1 MICLRDMRKQNLL
14 LSLFLLPAMAAALE
28 CPPNN
33 APLCPDSGSTL
44 LDETYPTQ
52 AFVMSN
58 GPSFKGFPPPS
69 KEHLNVTK
77 NYINTIVKSYDYQNV
92 PQIMLALST
101 ESEFEF
107 YKKNLRSELEKKNI
121 NPDQIERIVGQLTHM
136 KSPNYTWQQDYFESF
151 VDLKTGKPV
160 VRHIDSY
167 SVRMKKHATTQMA
180 ATGSQCGIEEGDSIK
195 SDNKSFASGEMG
207 GNIEGAPGG
216 FCLVGNNQGKDF
228 TKSFCGKE
236 ENIINLNVSWLSVGH
251 VDEIFKIVPNLIE
264 DGRPRECKF
273 SLMAASP
280 QKALDL
286 LKDKQFANRPF
297 FDFPA
302 STSEEDLE
310 DLRDS
315 RSNEYNGTNFKLCK
329 YLNGAGKAHPKTK
342 QQQSS
347 GSQGKTVFTELL
359 MSTANA
365 EFKSPFKKECE
376 GNVTSV
382 SNEEMYEQMMND
394 TETLKLNV
402 AIQESIDNDV
412 AVIKA
417 KILSRLPQCAK
428 YFDVINVPN
437 YFEGGP
443 LIKDASGKGSLP
455 QHGNVNAY
463 LPNPT
468 NSVLMNE
475 TLLFPDAGN
484 SAYSDY
490 LISEMKK
497 RKVKSDFI
505 ATWDYAHLGMGNI
518 HCSSHSLPY
527 CKPRSK
533 K

>member
-1 MICLRDMRKQNLL
+1 MRKQKFL
-14 LSLFLLPAMAAALE
+14 LSLLLLPSLAAALE

-58 GPSFKGFPPPS
+58 GPSFKINPPPS
-69 KEHLNVTK
+69 KEHQAVTK
-77 NYINTIVKSYDYQNV
+77 NYINTIVKSYDYDNV
-92 PQIMLALST
+92 PQIMLALSSET
-101 ESEFEF
+101 EFEF
-107 YKKNLRSELEKKNI
+107 YKKNLRSDLEKRNLK
-121 NPDQIERIVGQLTHM
+121 PEQIEKIVGQLTHM

-180 ATGSQCGIEEGDSIK
+180 ATGSQCGIEEGESIR
-195 SDNKSFASGEMG
+195 SDYKSFASGEMG

-216 FCLVGNNQGKDF
+216 FCLAGNNQGKDF

-286 LKDKQFANRPF
+286 LKDKQFSKRPF

-302 STSEEDLE
+302 STSKEDLE

-315 RSNEYNGTNFKLCK
+315 RSSEDNLTNFKLCN
-329 YLNGAGKAHPKTK
+329 YMNAAGRTHPKTRK
-342 QQQSS
+342 QQS
-347 GSQGKTVFTELL
+347 GGAQGKTVFTEML

-365 EFKSPFKKECE
+365 EYKSPFKQECE
-376 GNVTSV
+376 ANVTSV
-382 SNEEMYEQMMND
+382 TNEEMHEQMIND
-394 TETLKLNV
+394 PETVKLNV
-402 AIQESIDNDV
+402 AIQESIDKDV
-412 AVIKA
+412 ALIKA
-417 KILSRLPQCAK
+417 KILSRLPQCAR

-443 LIKDASGKGSLP
+443 LIKDASGKGTLP
-455 QHGNVNAY
+455 VHGNVNAF